1 MKKRLQ
7 GIIAGLLA
15 GVMLTGGIAYAKD
28 ISEKAQIYFRN
39 IKIFIDGGEIV
50 PKGSDGSVVEPFI
63 MNGAT
68 YLPVRAVAEA
78 LGKDVAWDGKTS
90 TVYIGKKDQLQ
101 PDNYLDRIQYNNF
114 ITANTY
120 NNLYKING
128 TITDYLSK
136 DYTNGMLFQT
146 YTTTVFTTPRSI
158 DGDKDDAQIII
169 EYPLN
174 CQYTTLTGNIVLP
187 QKIDS
192 TGIPSEDYN
201 TNEHKV
207 SVFFYDENNNLI
219 YKAVSVTKT
228 MPFKF
233 DIDLRGVNL
242 LKIKI
247 KDDCRDSYVKTYVA
261 LTDLALYE

>member
-63 MNGAT
+63 MNGTT

-101 PDNYLDRIQYNNF
+101 PDNYLDRIQYNDYKEGNIDHNF
-114 ITANTY
+114 AIIDGN
-120 NNLYKING
+120 
-128 TITDYLSK
+128 ITDYSDK
-136 DYTNGMLFQT
+136 IYTNGLIFW
-146 YTTTVFTTPRSI
+146 
-158 DGDKDDAQIII
+158 DKWGDDINDEPDSSDIII
-169 EYPLN
+169 GYPLN
-174 CQYTTLTGNIVLP
+174 SQYSKLTGKIVIP
-187 QKIDS
+187 KSYAISSWEKDS
-192 TGIPSEDYN
+192 SLDAS
-201 TNEHKV
+201 
-207 SVFFYDENNNLI
+207 SVDVLIYGDDELL
-219 YKAVSVTKT
+219 YKAVYVTSS
-228 MPFKF
+228 MPFSF
-233 DIDLRGVNL
+233 DIDVRGVNQL
-242 LKIKI
+242 YIKLNSADTSHI
-247 KDDCRDSYVKTYVA
+247 A

>member
-15 GVMLTGGIAYAKD
+15 GVMLTGGLAYAKD

-68 YLPVRAVAEA
+68 YLPVRAIAEA

-101 PDNYLDRIQYNNF
+101 PDNYLDRIQYNQYEVGKHSCKL
-114 ITANTY
+114 TVMY
-120 NNLYKING
+120 G
-128 TITDYLSK
+128 DMVITDCNNKSYTSGVIY
-136 DYTNGMLFQT
+136 DFTGCTNGK
-146 YTTTVFTTPRSI
+146 YDRI
-158 DGDKDDAQIII
+158 GDIEDGAHMRVG
-169 EYPLN
+169 YPLN
-174 CQYTTLTGNIVLP
+174 SQYSKLTGKIVLP
-187 QKIDS
+187 
-192 TGIPSEDYN
+192 Y
-201 TNEHKV
+201 
-207 SVFFYDENNNLI
+207 ENNAINIIIYGDDTIL
-219 YKAVSVTKT
+219 YKAQGVNYS
-228 MPFKF
+228 MPFSF
-233 DIDLRGVNL
+233 DVDVEGINELVIEVSSVHRYDG
-242 LKIKI
+242 
-247 KDDCRDSYVKTYVA
+247 SYVA